1 MHQTIQTVRAKSDC
15 IFDTKVSK
23 IMQTIIVHYS
33 TFLHIRF
40 PRNLKKG
47 SWVLNQVK
55 EIDVK
60 LIQNADKCN
69 FMKEYLKNKKN
80 SF

>member
-1 MHQTIQTVRAKSDC
+1 MHC
-15 IFDTKVSK
+15 IFETKVSK
-23 IMQTIIVHYS
+23 IMQTITVHYS

-40 PRNLKKG
+40 PQNFKKG

-60 LIQNADKCN
+60 LVQNADKCN
-69 FMKEYLKNKKN
+69 FTEEYLKNKKK